1 MKCSKVGKINTLL
14 EEKMEIYESTKN
26 QSAIDA
32 VDSSSTSY
40 DSFYYPKPKKQS
52 FSRTFRKMVKNKKYD
67 D

>member
-40 DSFYYPKPKKQS
+40 DSFY
-52 FSRTFRKMVKNKKYD
+52 
-67 D
+67 